1 MAIHIAA
8 EKGAIAERVLLPGDP
23 LRAQVIA
30 EQYLENAVCYNTV
43 RNMLGFTGSYKGRL
57 VSVQGTGMGIPSISI
72 YANELFR
79 EYGVKQAIR
88 IGTAGSLSDDV
99 KIRDVVLATAASTD
113 SGANKRR
120 FNGISFAPSANF
132 TLLKTAHDIALQKGT
147 PVKTGS
153 VFTSDMFYKDDHGG
167 EPDWKLLSKYGALAI
182 EMETAELYTLAAQFN
197 VKALAILTISDSMI
211 SGETTGADERQKD
224 FKQMMEIALETIT
237 KE

>member
-1 MAIHIAA
+1 MSIHIAA

-23 LRAQVIA
+23 LRAQLIA
-30 EQYLENAVCYNTV
+30 EQYLENAVCYSSV
-43 RNMLGFTGSYKGRL
+43 RNMLGFTGVYKGRP
-57 VSVQGTGMGIPSISI
+57 VSVQGTGMGTPSISI

-88 IGTAGSLSDDV
+88 IGTAGSLNGDV

-113 SGANKRR
+113 SGANWRR

-132 TLLKTAHDIALQKGT
+132 DMLATARDIALQKGA
-147 PVKTGS
+147 PVKIGS
-153 VFTSDMFYKDDHGG
+153 VYTSDMFYKDDHGG
-167 EPDWKLLSKYGALAI
+167 EPDWRLLANYGALAV

-211 SGETTGADERQKD
+211 SGETTGSDERQKD
-224 FKQMMEIALETIT
+224 FRQMMEIALETII